1 MPSPC
6 LDSAP
11 SLSPHR
17 SNQRALMEAVAA
29 EQAETSDAQRLGDAR
44 RERRKQ
50 RLQWDE
56 NPISG
61 TLQALDVVRS

>member
-1 MPSPC
+1 
-6 LDSAP
+6 
-11 SLSPHR
+11 
-17 SNQRALMEAVAA
+17 MEAVAA